1 MRYITHGKG
10 GGPDVLEIA
19 EMPRPTPRTGEVLVE
34 VAYAGVN
41 RPDVQQR
48 KGLYPPPPDAS
59 PVLGLE
65 ISGTVV
71 EVGEGVDRWAVG
83 DRVCAL
89 TPGGGYA
96 EFCAVP
102 AAHCLPV
109 PEGVTMAE
117 AAAVP
122 ENAFTVWH
130 NVFERG
136 RLRPG
141 EDLLVHGGSSGI
153 GTTAIQLARAFGA
166 TVYVTVGSGAKAEA
180 CLRLGADH
188 AIVYRDEDFEPAV
201 RRLTDGRG
209 VDVILDMVGAAY
221 TVANLDALAV
231 EGRLVQIA
239 TLQGREVEID
249 LARIMARRLTLTGST
264 LRPQGEVAKAGIAA
278 ALLEQVWPLL
288 ADGRYR
294 PPLYATYPMHRAD
307 EAHAL
312 MESSVHIGKILI
324 EIAGG

>member
-10 GGPDVLEIA
+10 GDPDVLQIA
-19 EMPRPTPRTGEVLVE
+19 EMPRPAVRAGEVLVE

-48 KGLYPPPPDAS
+48 KGLYPPPPGAS

-71 EVGEGVDRWAVG
+71 ALGEGVDRWTVG

-109 PEGVTMAE
+109 PDGVGMDE

-136 RLRPG
+136 RLRAG
-141 EDLLVHGGSSGI
+141 ETLLVHGGSSGI
-153 GTTAIQLARAFGA
+153 GTTAIQLASAFGA
-166 TVYVTVGSGAKAEA
+166 TVYATVGNGEKAAA

-209 VDVILDMVGAAY
+209 VDVVLDMVGAAY
-221 TVANLDALAV
+221 TARNLDALAL

-239 TLQGREVEID
+239 TMEGREAEID
-249 LARIMARRLTLTGST
+249 LARIMTRRLTLTGST
-264 LRPQGEVAKAGIAA
+264 LRPQSVEAKAGIAA
-278 ALLEQVWPLL
+278 ALLEHVWPLL
-288 ADGRYR
+288 AEGRYR
-294 PPLYATYPMHRAD
+294 PPLHATYPMHRAD

-312 MESSVHIGKILI
+312 MESSTHIGKILI
-324 EIAGG
+324 QIAGA